1 MGNLY
6 HRDNGLRAPYDEKQK
21 RWVKTSW
28 KAQWMILAEAYCST
42 LRFDTAG
49 IEALVSPEGV
59 RDFAGDGWTWTDT

>member
-1 MGNLY
+1 
-6 HRDNGLRAPYDEKQK
+6 
-21 RWVKTSW
+21 
-28 KAQWMILAEAYCST
+28 MILAEAYCST